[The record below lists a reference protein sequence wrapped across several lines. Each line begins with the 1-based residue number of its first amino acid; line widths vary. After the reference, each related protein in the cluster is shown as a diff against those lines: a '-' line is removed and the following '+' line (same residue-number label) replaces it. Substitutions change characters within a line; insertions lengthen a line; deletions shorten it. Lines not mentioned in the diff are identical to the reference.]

1 MRDGKRV
8 VLLTG
13 GGAPGAAGFI
23 KCLRH
28 APEALRIVTV
38 DMNPK
43 AYSRTLADAFYTVP
57 RAEDAGF
64 VPRLLEVCAAEG
76 VDAVLP
82 VVTRELP
89 VLAAAKGRF
98 AENGV
103 AVGVMEPETLALAN
117 DKYSLIGAMR
127 AAGIATPAAESC
139 TTLEQFRAACAKL
152 GWPDRP
158 VCFKPR
164 VSNGSRGF
172 RIISNEADEYH
183 LLFNEKPNSTY
194 IGYDK
199 ILDVLNGREFP
210 PLVVMEVLPGEEWS
224 VDCLVDSGKC
234 LYCLPRL
241 RTRMQGGISVSGVL
255 VRDEAVI
262 GLSEAICKALG
273 LHGNIGIQFKQ
284 DAAGRPQVLEINPRL
299 QGTTVLCGAAGVN
312 LPYYGLLLALGTEVP
327 QNAVPQWG
335 TSMDRYW
342 EEVYFDAAGQPFT
355 Y

>member
-1 MRDGKRV
+1 MKNGKNV

-28 APEALRIVTV
+28 APQKMHIVTV

-57 RAEDAGF
+57 KAAAADF
-64 VPRLLEVCAAEG
+64 VPRLLEVCEAEG

-89 VLAAAKGRF
+89 VLAKAKPQFEEKGIK
-98 AENGV
+98 
-103 AVGVMEPETLALAN
+103 VGVLEPEILELAN
-117 DKYSLIGAMR
+117 DKFLLIDAMR
-127 AAGIATPAAESC
+127 KAGLPTPAAISC
-139 TTLEQFRAACAKL
+139 LTLEEFKAACKKL
-152 GWPDRP
+152 GYPQKP

-172 RIISNEADEYH
+172 RIISNTADEFD

-194 IGYDK
+194 ISYEK
-199 ILDVLNGREFP
+199 ICEILEGRAFP
-210 PLVVMEVLPGEEWS
+210 PLVVMEVLPGQEWS
-224 VDCLVDSGKC
+224 VDCLVKNGET
-234 LYCLPRL
+234 LHCLPRL
-241 RTRMQGGISVSGVL
+241 RTRMQGGISVSGTL
-255 VRDEAVI
+255 VQDEEVI
-262 GLSEAICKALG
+262 NLSRGICKALN

-284 DAAGRPQVLEINPRL
+284 DENGRPQVLEINPRL

-312 LPYYGLLLALGTEVP
+312 LPYFGFLLAAGKEIP
-327 QNAVPQWG
+327 PAVPKWG
-335 TSMDRYW
+335 TSLDRYW
-342 EEVYFDAAGQPFT
+342 EEVYFDAEGQPFT